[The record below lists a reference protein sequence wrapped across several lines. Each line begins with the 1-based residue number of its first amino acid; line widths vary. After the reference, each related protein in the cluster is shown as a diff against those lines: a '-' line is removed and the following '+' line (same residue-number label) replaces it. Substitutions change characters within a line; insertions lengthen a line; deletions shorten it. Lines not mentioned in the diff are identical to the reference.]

1 MLKCPSASY
10 WTQTCPKCIHRSGCL
25 FVYVCVWM
33 KHEWLIKK
41 ALYKYSPFNGWRQS
55 GGRRAGLPS
64 WLFTLK
70 QASCGFKFVITVLPF
85 RVCQKC
91 TTKVTQYIS
100 WPRGH
105 HLGSWLLHVTRTEIG
120 RGYVSSFKYFYIYLN
135 ILLVKTWWKICLFL
149 QRSLSWQLK
158 GSARWRPWRLTS
170 SFSWLTC
177 RSLVGKMIIWKRTS

>member
-10 WTQTCPKCIHRSGCL
+10 W
-25 FVYVCVWM
+25 
-33 KHEWLIKK
+33 
-41 ALYKYSPFNGWRQS
+41 RQR
-55 GGRRAGLPS
+55 GGRRAALPP

-70 QASCGFKFVITVLPF
+70 QAGCGFKFVITVLPC

-105 HLGSWLLHVTRTEIG
+105 HFGSWLLHVTRTKIG

-135 ILLVKTWWKICLFL
+135 VLLVKTWWKICLFL

-158 GSARWRPWRLTS
+158 GSARWRPWRSTS

-177 RSLVGKMIIWKRTS
+177 RSLVGKMNIWKSKSKKIKYFLGQLVFKLKYFRLTLLACVLPFV